1 MVLRLNKPPPSKHE
15 REQCERGRLDA
26 SFSTQ
31 QIRSADFVGKCTQ
44 EAREWRTENDTTT
57 WDGTPPATRKR
68 LPRITIEADVPD
80 YDFAVS
86 PLHLLIQSTNEC
98 SEDICMFPMAEAY
111 VHILQQSSKG

>member
-15 REQCERGRLDA
+15 REQCERGHLDA

-31 QIRSADFVGKCTQ
+31 QIRPADFVGNVLKKPGNGGQ
-44 EAREWRTENDTTT
+44 RMIQLLGMEPLL
-57 WDGTPPATRKR
+57 PPRRR

-86 PLHLLIQSTNEC
+86 PLHILIQITNDC
-98 SEDICMFPMAEAY
+98 SEDICMFPMAETN
-111 VHILQQSSKG
+111 VHILR

>member
-31 QIRSADFVGKCTQ
+31 QLRRKCTQ

-57 WDGTPPATRKR
+57 WDGTPPATRMR
-68 LPRITIEADVPD
+68 LPRITIEADVQD

-86 PLHLLIQSTNEC
+86 PLHLLIQITSDC

-111 VHILQQSSKG
+111 VHILR